1 MGNWRDIFLYA
12 YDATE
17 RIDDITDELAEKRQ
31 ERMEEFRVQRKAAEE
46 RAHAKM
52 EQRRAE
58 MKEQRREHMRA
69 FAVEAN
75 LATKDDLAELKKL
88 VETLSKKVDKLGKK

>member
-17 RIDDITDELAEKRQ
+17 RIDDIADDLAEKRQ
-31 ERMEEFRVQRKAAEE
+31 ERMEEFRVQRKATEE

-58 MKEQRREHMRA
+58 MKAQRREHMQT
-69 FAVEAN
+69 FAAEAN
-75 LATKDDLAELKKL
+75 LATKDDLVELKKL
-88 VETLSKKVDKLGKK
+88 VADLAKKVDKLSKK